1 MARIARTTDPQA
13 ELVATA
19 INYRRIDPTWIDNAT
34 DEEGYRIER
43 HEAQTADS
51 LFTQVPSNTTEYA
64 DNTPSLLPNRQY
76 CYRVVAYDQEGESYS
91 NEACA
96 TTDPLPEVACT
107 AIRRCEFDTDALTVV
122 PSGALTAAHS
132 RVRVGAER
140 HLPSPAVM
148 ALGTLATP
156 FASTA

>member
-1 MARIARTTDPQA
+1 MISGRPTHIFLASSLALGIACARTPARTVPGGKTDPMARIARTTDPQA

-76 CYRVVAYDQEGESYS
+76 CYRCGSV
-91 NEACA
+91 
-96 TTDPLPEVACT
+96 
-107 AIRRCEFDTDALTVV
+107 R
-122 PSGALTAAHS
+122 S
-132 RVRVGAER
+132 RGGILFER
-140 HLPSPAVM
+140 GLRDDGSTSRSRLHRNS
-148 ALGTLATP
+148 TL
-156 FASTA
+156 